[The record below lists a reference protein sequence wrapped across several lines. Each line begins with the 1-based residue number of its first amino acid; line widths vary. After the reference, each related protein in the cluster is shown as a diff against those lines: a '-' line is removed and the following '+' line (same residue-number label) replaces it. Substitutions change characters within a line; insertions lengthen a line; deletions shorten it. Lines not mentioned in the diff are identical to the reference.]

1 MKAGEEMN
9 YTIKR
14 VDENK
19 AVMEMEDGSKVTII
33 FREEDNPD
41 IEDIVTNNLM
51 MSYEARM
58 KEMDYKIY
66 RNKSKKAIDDTNET
80 VYNKSVLNTYL
91 L

>member
-1 MKAGEEMN
+1 MN

-14 VDENK
+14 IDENK
-19 AVMEMEDGSKVTII
+19 AIMEMEDGSKVTII

-58 KEMDYKIY
+58 KAMAS
-66 RNKSKKAIDDTNET
+66 NC
-80 VYNKSVLNTYL
+80 
-91 L
+91 

>member
-14 VDENK
+14 IGENK
-19 AVMEMEDGSKVTII
+19 AVMDMENGSKVTII

-51 MSYEARM
+51 MSYEQRM
-58 KEMDYKIY
+58 KANM
-66 RNKSKKAIDDTNET
+66 
-80 VYNKSVLNTYL
+80 
-91 L
+91 